1 MPRKR
6 GSSWSEFHLRAGIVA
21 SFDVIDRVPMAP
33 VAPSA
38 IRLHAW
44 YRSAGSLLREL
55 SRAISQGQTLLRA
68 DSSLPVGTS
77 LVLVMST
84 ECLSAP
90 IEVHGTVTALR
101 VRGKSHE
108 MTLRYDFDPGAQR
121 GQLDEAL
128 AALRTQTRRPR
139 RTTRVPL
146 KLATDAAP
154 LARDLEVTVMDA
166 SRAGAQLR
174 IAGAELPPIEAGSR
188 LVMQHAGRGPGMQR
202 PLRLILEVRWVGPR
216 RRSGGRRTQVVGG
229 RFVAPSDF
237 VRKRLRALLRFE
249 ETRPLVTLKALLAPL
264 QRPEASTKAAPKR
277 RKSRHKR

>member
-1 MPRKR
+1 
-6 GSSWSEFHLRAGIVA
+6 
-21 SFDVIDRVPMAP
+21 
-33 VAPSA
+33 
-38 IRLHAW
+38 
-44 YRSAGSLLREL
+44 
-55 SRAISQGQTLLRA
+55 
-68 DSSLPVGTS
+68 
-77 LVLVMST
+77 MST
-84 ECLSAP
+84 ECLSTP

-121 GQLDEAL
+121 GPLDEAL

-154 LARDLEVTVMDA
+154 LARDLQVTVMDV

-174 IAGAELPPIEAGSR
+174 VAGAELPPIEAGSR
-188 LVMQHAGRGPGMQR
+188 LVMRHAGRGPGMQR

-229 RFVAPSDF
+229 RFVEPSDA

-249 ETRPLVTLKALLAPL
+249 ETRPLVTLKALLAP
-264 QRPEASTKAAPKR
+264 RPEASPAPASKR
-277 RKSRHKR
+277 RKAQHKR

>member
-1 MPRKR
+1 M
-6 GSSWSEFHLRAGIVA
+6 A
-21 SFDVIDRVPMAP
+21 SFDVIDRVLTAP

-44 YRSAGSLLREL
+44 YGTAGSLLREL

-77 LVLVMST
+77 LILVMST

-90 IEVHGTVTALR
+90 IEVHGTVTALS

-108 MTLRYDFDPGAQR
+108 MTLRCDFNAGEQR

-146 KLATDAAP
+146 TLPTDAEP

-174 IAGAELPPIEAGSR
+174 IAATELPQIEAGSR
-188 LVMQHAGRGPGMQR
+188 LVMRHTGRGPGMQR
-202 PLRLILEVRWVGPR
+202 PLRLVLEVRWVGPR
-216 RRSGGRRTQVVGG
+216 RRSRGRRTQVVGG
-229 RFVAPSDF
+229 RFVDPSDSL
-237 VRKRLRALLRFE
+237 RKRLRALLRFE
-249 ETRPLVTLKALLAPL
+249 ETRPQVTLQALLAPL
-264 QRPEASTKAAPKR
+264 HGRDAPAGAGSKP
-277 RKSRHKR
+277 RKKQHKR